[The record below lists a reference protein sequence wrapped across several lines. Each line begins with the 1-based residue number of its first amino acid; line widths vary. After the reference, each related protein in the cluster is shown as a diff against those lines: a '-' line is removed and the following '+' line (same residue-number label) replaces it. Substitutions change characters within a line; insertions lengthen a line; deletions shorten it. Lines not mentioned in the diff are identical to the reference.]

1 MKAHGKW
8 RYPSSQKV
16 GYKRRMAYASQQ
28 SHQYGVTH
36 KTRSPAKKRDIALL
50 KDMWRNQQNSERKP
64 GLPPARSPEIKNT
77 NKVTTSHNF
86 FFRPSPLGFRQVDQH
101 TSAWNELTLT
111 IGPWYNSL
119 HGASMDPTVKRLA
132 SGQASQSWIVV
143 TVPKKQDTK
152 ERQEATTEKANKP
165 NNKQNPQSAKQALW
179 KGPAKLKKSDD
190 LCITVENFIT
200 TGEGRLWESKF
211 YIPFQPQ
218 KRASNKSNNLM
229 TSSCASCGVV
239 WSHEAGTL
247 ATLSPL

>member
-1 MKAHGKW
+1 MENDVIHLH
-8 RYPSSQKV
+8 
-16 GYKRRMAYASQQ
+16 RRWATKEEWLMHHSRVISMAWHIKPEAQQ
-28 SHQYGVTH
+28 RKETSPYW
-36 KTRSPAKKRDIALL
+36 KT
-50 KDMWRNQQNSERKP
+50 WE
-64 GLPPARSPEIKNT
+64 GT
-77 NKVTTSHNF
+77 NKTLSGNQGSPQPGAPRSKTQTKLQLVITF

-229 TSSCASCGVV
+229 TSSCGVV